1 MTDKACFRR
10 EVRARVGAMT
20 PAERGVADAQICAW
34 LATHRPLRRGQLFAA
49 YVALPDEVDVAA
61 WWRAAAAEVPIAL
74 PRVTAD
80 GLVWHAVTANEVLV
94 RGAWGVQEPS
104 VEAPVVAITAIDGFV
119 VPGRAFDASGRR
131 LGRGGG
137 SSDRALALARPE
149 AWTVGVGYACQHQQ
163 ALPHDPWDRSVGLLL
178 DERGARAPQRD

>member
-1 MTDKACFRR
+1 MTAKASLRR
-10 EVRARVGAMT
+10 EVRARVGALT
-20 PAERGVADAQICAW
+20 PTERTEADARICAW

-49 YVALPDEVDVAA
+49 YVALPDEVDVQA
-61 WWRAAAAEVPIAL
+61 WWRAAAVEVPIAL

-104 VEAPVVAITAIDGFV
+104 VEAPVVPVAAIDGFV
-119 VPGRAFDASGRR
+119 VPGRAFDAAGRR

-137 SSDRALALARPE
+137 YYDRALAQARAD
-149 AWTVGVGYACQHQQ
+149 AWTIGVGYACQQHE
-163 ALPHDPWDRSVGLLL
+163 ALPHDPWDRPVGLLL
-178 DERGARAPQRD
+178 DERGARTPRRG